1 MSNHCGKN
9 RYLRPVNFNKEV
21 YLDVNLGPL
30 HMCDKLVEEMYKRC
44 RKEYIFKERDDG
56 RLMYGHKLVD
66 ERLGSAIRTFRQKD
80 EKKAGFLTSSGRTL
94 RKNEE
99 VMSYVIGSPY
109 CSC

>member
-80 EKKAGFLTSSGRTL
+80 EKKSRFPHIFWQNF
-94 RKNEE
+94 KEK
-99 VMSYVIGSPY
+99 
-109 CSC
+109 